1 MNLFLTGHVS
11 EAMSLGPLR
20 LGCAGMLRTRLATL
34 SLCRHACYHAFM
46 AQITIRADDDLIQ
59 RVKGAAAEVGRS
71 MNDYV
76 TSVLD
81 AATDPNLAGT
91 SAERIRERLRVA
103 GLLATP
109 TRLSGR
115 RPSAAAVAAA
125 GARAAS
131 GRPVS
136 EFVSEGR

>member
-1 MNLFLTGHVS
+1 
-11 EAMSLGPLR
+11 
-20 LGCAGMLRTRLATL
+20 
-34 SLCRHACYHAFM
+34 M
-46 AQITIRADDDLIQ
+46 AQITIRANDDLVQ
-59 RVKGAAAEVGRS
+59 RIKREAAEVGRS

-91 SAERIRERLRVA
+91 SAERLRERLRVA
-103 GLLATP
+103 GLLTTP
-109 TRLSGR
+109 SRMSGQ

-125 GARAAS
+125 ASRAAT

-136 EFVSEGR
+136 DFVSDGR